1 MKMVKLH
8 EESGLLIKGVSEKIK
23 NEPKEQKDRF
33 LPKLLCALAGSV
45 LGNMLTWQGVI
56 RAGEGINR
64 TG

>member
-23 NEPKEQKDRF
+23 NESKQQKDRF

-45 LGNMLTWQGVI
+45 LGNMLT
-56 RAGEGINR
+56 
-64 TG
+64 